1 MDCIYHGLMNNFKY
15 PMLFSNVHFVYF
27 MFALILCG
35 YYKYSEYQVQKMER
49 QAVQRGYAVY
59 DNQTGE
65 WRWK

>member
-1 MDCIYHGLMNNFKY
+1 
-15 PMLFSNVHFVYF
+15 